1 MKEILIEAISRKDTG
16 KGVARKL
23 RMAKKIPAVVYGK
36 TENPISLEIDY
47 GQFHKT
53 FHALHGENALVN
65 LKIDGQMADKK
76 ALIRDIQYDP
86 IVGDIMHID
95 FQRIS
100 MDQKIRLAIPVHLH
114 GVPKGVKTSG
124 GLMQWSIRDLEVLC
138 LPTNIPEAIDINV
151 EELDIHD
158 GVHVKDIVLPD
169 IEILN
174 EPEETIVNVVPP
186 VLIKEATPTPAE
198 GEEAAAAAAAAEAK
212 PEDAAEPEVISE
224 KKAEERRAEK
234 EKSKKDEK

>member
-1 MKEILIEAISRKDTG
+1 MKEILLEAISRKNTG

-23 RMAKKIPAVVYGK
+23 RMAKKIPAVIYGK
-36 TENPISLEIDY
+36 MEEPVSLEIDY
-47 GQFHKT
+47 GHFHKT

-65 LKIDGQMADKK
+65 LKVDGQMTEKK

-86 IVGDIMHID
+86 IAGDIMHID

-100 MDQKIRLAIPVHLH
+100 MDQKIRLSIPVRVH
-114 GVPKGVKTSG
+114 GVAVGVKTNG
-124 GLMQWSIRDLEVLC
+124 GLMQWSIRELEVLC
-138 LPTNIPEAIDINV
+138 LPTNIPEAFDINV

-158 GVHVKDIVLPD
+158 SVHVKDISIPNV
-169 IEILN
+169 EILN

-186 VLIKEATPTPAE
+186 VLIKETAATPAE
-198 GEEAAAAAAAAEAK
+198 GEEGAVVAAEGEAK
-212 PEDAAEPEVISE
+212 PDDAAEPEVISE

-234 EKSKKDEK
+234 EKSKKDDK